1 MNKYWNCLGGKGVA
15 LFMFNSING
24 LDIYA
29 LIKSIGVC
37 FFPLKKGQFLIPIW
51 EIETGYTQDFL
62 TLVFTA
68 TSDVRL
74 LDFHILPIEEL
85 NPKYG
90 ISQQISLKPNFI
102 MTR

>member
-1 MNKYWNCLGGKGVA
+1 
-15 LFMFNSING
+15 MFNSING

-29 LIKSIGVC
+29 LVNRLVFAS
-37 FFPLKKGQFLIPIW
+37 FLKKKKWAVFNTDLGDRDPIP
-51 EIETGYTQDFL
+51 QDFL
-62 TLVFTA
+62 ALVFTA
-68 TSDVRL
+68 TSDVHL
-74 LDFHILPIEEL
+74 LDFHILPIEKL

>member
-1 MNKYWNCLGGKGVA
+1 MPRGQRVA

-29 LIKSIGVC
+29 LVKSIGVC
-37 FFPLKKGQFLIPIW
+37 VFPKKKKWAVFNTDLGDRDPIP
-51 EIETGYTQDFL
+51 QDFL
-62 TLVFTA
+62 ALVFTA
-68 TSDVRL
+68 TSNVHL